1 MEWPHTVSFRAPK
14 RGKET
19 MMTNSWPSDGAKS
32 TSRIAVQISNRLI
45 RIRPLQPKMF
55 SQAKPEKFKT
65 MRIMR
70 RHGWQRPL
78 HPLQMVGMAV
88 YSFLV
93 VVFYTFLGLLLG
105 NRIAEITVT
114 TIFSFVALSVMFL
127 FIRCTAIDPT
137 DKISS
142 RKKKRGKSKG
152 ILKLNYGFIL
162 TQIVVRFFRRLEKK
176 ILRTF
181 IRRKYLDPWKTDI
194 QMEPLLPFPLV
205 MKDDAISPDLKE
217 GDISYCSLCDFEWL
231 NNCVGKRNYTTF
243 ILLMIFVLL
252 MLILEG
258 GTTIAIFIRCFAD
271 KKGIE
276 QELEKRLYI
285 EFPREVLA
293 TITILLALF
302 TAYGSAA
309 MGQLFFFHVVL
320 IRKGMRTYDYI
331 LALKEENQFTIDPFE
346 NSDIS
351 SDDSSDFDSPEK
363 PTLLSRLICR
373 GQRTQNPSRVSIRID
388 GDPEASTLTS
398 KKQGFH
404 VSIDPWKLIYLSR
417 EKALLA
423 AEKARERLMKQKPA
437 VELDP
442 LKPLP
447 LETKHGPLINL
458 ERNMASGTATPPPL
472 ISKSRLPGSPRW
484 FASPRRRFSGSP
496 TMFSSVIPSPKEKY
510 RSNFDLK
517 LTEVSRELETF
528 ISRQVLCS
536 VIKKDGSEAS
546 PR

>member
-1 MEWPHTVSFRAPK
+1 MA
-14 RGKET
+14 
-19 MMTNSWPSDGAKS
+19 
-32 TSRIAVQISNRLI
+32 
-45 RIRPLQPKMF
+45 
-55 SQAKPEKFKT
+55 

-70 RHGWQRPL
+70 RHGWQRPF
-78 HPLQMVGMAV
+78 HPLQMVGMAI

-105 NRIAEITVT
+105 NRTAEITVT
-114 TIFSFVALSVMFL
+114 TLFSFVALSVMFM
-127 FIRCTAIDPT
+127 FIRCTSIDPS
-137 DKISS
+137 DKTSS
-142 RKKKRGKSKG
+142 RKKKRGKPKG
-152 ILKLNYGFIL
+152 VLKLDYGFIL
-162 TQIVVRFFRRLEKK
+162 TQIVVRSFRRLEKK

-181 IRRKYLDPWKTDI
+181 IRRKYLDPLKTNV
-194 QMEPLLPFPLV
+194 QMEPLLPFLLV
-205 MKDDAISPDLKE
+205 TKDDAISPDLRE
-217 GDISYCSLCDFEWL
+217 DDISYCSLCDLEVKKHSKHCRTCNRCAEGFDHHCRWL

-243 ILLMIFVLL
+243 ILLMIFVLF

-258 GTTIAIFIRCFAD
+258 GIAIAIFVRCFAD
-271 KKGIE
+271 KKGME
-276 QELEKRLYI
+276 QELKKRLCI
-285 EFPREVLA
+285 EFPRE
-293 TITILLALF
+293 ILLALF

-331 LALKEENQFTIDPFE
+331 MAMKEEENQFTLDPFE
-346 NSDIS
+346 ESDVL

-363 PTLLSRLICR
+363 PSFISRFICR
-373 GQRTQNPSRVSIRID
+373 GQGTQNSSRLSIRID
-388 GDPEASTLTS
+388 GEPEPSTLTS

-404 VSIDPWKLIYLSR
+404 VSIDPWKLISLSR
-417 EKALLA
+417 DKAVLA
-423 AEKARERLMKQKPA
+423 AEKARERLRMQKPE

-447 LETKHGPLINL
+447 LETKRGPLLNL
-458 ERNMASGTATPPPL
+458 ERNMANSGTKPL
-472 ISKSRLPGSPRW
+472 ISKAKLPGSPVGLT
-484 FASPRRRFSGSP
+484 SPRRRFSGSP
-496 TMFSSVIPSPKEKY
+496 TMFSSVMPSPKQKY

-517 LTEVSRELETF
+517 LTEVSRELETY

>member
-1 MEWPHTVSFRAPK
+1 
-14 RGKET
+14 
-19 MMTNSWPSDGAKS
+19 
-32 TSRIAVQISNRLI
+32 
-45 RIRPLQPKMF
+45 
-55 SQAKPEKFKT
+55 

-93 VVFYTFLGLLLG
+93 VAFYTFLGLLLG
-105 NRIAEITVT
+105 NRIAEIIVT

-137 DKISS
+137 DKTSS
-142 RKKKRGKSKG
+142 RKKKKDKSKG
-152 ILKLNYGFIL
+152 VLKLNYGFIL

-181 IRRKYLDPWKTDI
+181 IRRKYLDPLKTNV

-217 GDISYCSLCDFEWL
+217 DDISYCSLCDFEVKKHSKHCRTCNRCVEGFDHHCRWL

-258 GTTIAIFIRCFAD
+258 GTAIAIFVRCFAD
-271 KKGIE
+271 KIGIE

-331 LALKEENQFTIDPFE
+331 LAMKEENQFTVDDPFDD
-346 NSDIS
+346 SDIS

-363 PTLLSRLICR
+363 PTFVSRFLCR
-373 GQRTQNPSRVSIRID
+373 GQRTQNPSRLSIRID

-404 VSIDPWKLIYLSR
+404 VSIDPWKLINLSR

-423 AEKARERLMKQKPA
+423 AEKARERLMKPKLA

-447 LETKHGPLINL
+447 LETKRGPLMNP
-458 ERNMASGTATPPPL
+458 ERNIANSGTATTPL
-472 ISKSRLPGSPRW
+472 ISKGRLPGSPGR
-484 FASPRRRFSGSP
+484 FSSPRRRFSGST
-496 TMFSSVIPSPKEKY
+496 TMFSSVMPSPKQKY

-517 LTEVSRELETF
+517 LTEVSKELETY

>member
-1 MEWPHTVSFRAPK
+1 MA
-14 RGKET
+14 
-19 MMTNSWPSDGAKS
+19 
-32 TSRIAVQISNRLI
+32 
-45 RIRPLQPKMF
+45 
-55 SQAKPEKFKT
+55 

-70 RHGWQRPL
+70 SNGWQRPL
-78 HPLQMVGMAV
+78 HPLQMVGMAI

-93 VVFYTFLGLLLG
+93 AAFYTFLGLLLG

-137 DKISS
+137 DKTSS
-142 RKKKRGKSKG
+142 KKQKRGKSKG

-162 TQIVVRFFRRLEKK
+162 TQFVVRFFRRLEKK
-176 ILRTF
+176 VLRTF
-181 IRRKYLDPWKTDI
+181 IRRKYLDPWKTNI

-205 MKDDAISPDLKE
+205 MKDDAISPDFKE
-217 GDISYCSLCDFEWL
+217 DDISYCSLCDFEVKKHSMHCRTCNRCVEGFDHHCRWL

-252 MLILEG
+252 MLILVG
-258 GTTIAIFIRCFAD
+258 GTAIAIFVRCFAD

-302 TAYGSAA
+302 IAYGSAA

-331 LALKEENQFTIDPFE
+331 LAMKEENQFTIDPFDD
-346 NSDIS
+346 SDIS

-363 PTLLSRLICR
+363 PTFVSRFICR
-373 GQRTQNPSRVSIRID
+373 GQRTQNPSRLSIRID
-388 GDPEASTLTS
+388 GDPEASILTS

-404 VSIDPWKLIYLSR
+404 VSIDPWKLLSLSR

-437 VELDP
+437 LELDP

-447 LETKHGPLINL
+447 LETKRGPLMNP
-458 ERNMASGTATPPPL
+458 ERNLANSGTPTTPV
-472 ISKSRLPGSPRW
+472 ISKGRLPGSPGR
-484 FASPRRRFSGSP
+484 FSSPRRRFSGSP
-496 TMFSSVIPSPKEKY
+496 TMFSSVMPSPKQKY

-517 LTEVSRELETF
+517 LTEISRELETY

>member
-1 MEWPHTVSFRAPK
+1 
-14 RGKET
+14 
-19 MMTNSWPSDGAKS
+19 
-32 TSRIAVQISNRLI
+32 
-45 RIRPLQPKMF
+45 
-55 SQAKPEKFKT
+55 
-65 MRIMR
+65 MRMMR

-93 VVFYTFLGLLLG
+93 VAFYTFLGLLLG

-114 TIFSFVALSVMFL
+114 TIYSFVALSVMFL
-127 FIRCTAIDPT
+127 FIRCTILDPT
-137 DKISS
+137 DKTSS
-142 RKKKRGKSKG
+142 RKKKRDKSKG
-152 ILKLNYGFIL
+152 NLRLNYGFIL
-162 TQIVVRFFRRLEKK
+162 TQIVVRFFRRLEKR

-181 IRRKYLDPWKTDI
+181 IRRKYLDPWKTSV

-205 MKDDAISPDLKE
+205 MKDDAISPDLKKD
-217 GDISYCSLCDFEWL
+217 DISYCSLCDFEVKKHSKHCRTCNRCVEGFDHHCRWL

-243 ILLMIFVLL
+243 ILLMVFVLL

-258 GTTIAIFIRCFAD
+258 GTAIAIFVRCFAN

-276 QELEKRLYI
+276 QELKKRLYI

-320 IRKGMRTYDYI
+320 IRKGIRTYDYI
-331 LALKEENQFTIDPFE
+331 LAMKEENQFPVDPFDV
-346 NSDIS
+346 SDMS

-363 PTLLSRLICR
+363 PTFVSRFICR
-373 GQRTQNPSRVSIRID
+373 GQRTQSPSRLSIRID
-388 GDPEASTLTS
+388 GDHPEDSTLTG

-404 VSIDPWKLIYLSR
+404 VSIDPWKLIKLSR

-447 LETKHGPLINL
+447 LETKRGPLMNT
-458 ERNMASGTATPPPL
+458 ERNMANSGTATTPL
-472 ISKSRLPGSPRW
+472 ISKGKLPGSPGR
-484 FASPRRRFSGSP
+484 FSSPRRRFSGSLVFRNSNNASP
-496 TMFSSVIPSPKEKY
+496 TMFSSVVPSPKQKY

-517 LTEVSRELETF
+517 LTEVSRELETY

-536 VIKKDGSEAS
+536 VIKKDGTEAS

>member
-1 MEWPHTVSFRAPK
+1 
-14 RGKET
+14 
-19 MMTNSWPSDGAKS
+19 
-32 TSRIAVQISNRLI
+32 
-45 RIRPLQPKMF
+45 
-55 SQAKPEKFKT
+55 
-65 MRIMR
+65 
-70 RHGWQRPL
+70 
-78 HPLQMVGMAV
+78 MVGMAV
-88 YSFLV
+88 YIFLV
-93 VVFYTFLGLLLG
+93 VAFYTFLGLLLG

-137 DKISS
+137 DKTSS

-152 ILKLNYGFIL
+152 IFKLNYGFLL

-181 IRRKYLDPWKTDI
+181 IRRKYLDPWKTNV

-205 MKDDAISPDLKE
+205 MKDDAISPDIKE
-217 GDISYCSLCDFEWL
+217 DDISYCSLCDFEVKKHSKHCRTCNRCVEGFDHHCRWL

-258 GTTIAIFIRCFAD
+258 GTAIAIFVRCFAD

-276 QELEKRLYI
+276 QELDKRLYI

-331 LALKEENQFTIDPFE
+331 LAMKEENQFTVDQFDD
-346 NSDIS
+346 SDIS
-351 SDDSSDFDSPEK
+351 SEDSSDFDSTEK
-363 PTLLSRLICR
+363 QTFVSRFICR
-373 GQRTQNPSRVSIRID
+373 RQRSQNPSRLSIRID
-388 GDPEASTLTS
+388 GDSEASSLTS

-404 VSIDPWKLIYLSR
+404 VSIDPWKLINLSR

-437 VELDP
+437 VEFDP

-447 LETKHGPLINL
+447 LETKRGPLMNL
-458 ERNMASGTATPPPL
+458 ERNMAKLETKRGPLMNPERNMANTGTATPPL
-472 ISKSRLPGSPRW
+472 ISKGRLPASPGR
-484 FASPRRRFSGSP
+484 FSSPRRRFSGSNF
-496 TMFSSVIPSPKEKY
+496 MPSPKQKY

-517 LTEVSRELETF
+517 LTEVSRELETY